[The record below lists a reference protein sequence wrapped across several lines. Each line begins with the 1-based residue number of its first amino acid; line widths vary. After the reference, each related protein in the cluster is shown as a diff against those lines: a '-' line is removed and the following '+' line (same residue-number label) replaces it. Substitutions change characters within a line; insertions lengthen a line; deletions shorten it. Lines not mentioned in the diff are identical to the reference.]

1 VWGVLLLVALLACFA
16 EVFVYPG
23 SGATCDTQELKKK
36 LTAEQQQTTTAAAA
50 GAAANAANGPAT
62 TAACDE
68 VKVEP
73 AAPVAPDEDTSHMV
87 S

>member
-1 VWGVLLLVALLACFA
+1 VWGVVLLVALLACFA

-50 GAAANAANGPAT
+50 GAAANGPAA

-68 VKVEP
+68 VKVE
-73 AAPVAPDEDTSHMV
+73 AAALVAPDEDTSHRV